1 MLLFVKVVLD
11 ILVFKLLATKLYT
24 YITINIRDALS
35 LFNKRNVNTIAQVLE
50 TNRSNID
57 IISKV
62 VRFIL
67 SKMLK
72 AHI

>member
-1 MLLFVKVVLD
+1 LLLFVKVVLD